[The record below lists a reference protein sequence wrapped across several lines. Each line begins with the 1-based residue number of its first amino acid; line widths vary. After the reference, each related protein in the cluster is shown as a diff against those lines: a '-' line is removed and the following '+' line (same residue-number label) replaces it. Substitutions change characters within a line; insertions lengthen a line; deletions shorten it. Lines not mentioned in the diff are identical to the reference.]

1 MALTYQETAELM
13 NDQVFRGRVGVACVN
28 YARYISDEAA
38 STPAHN
44 TRYRWATQTMQ
55 TPDIAVNQIIP
66 TVVTDSA
73 VQEAGGAAI
82 TDAALQSAVET
93 AVNKLL

>member
-1 MALTYQETAELM
+1 MAMTYEETAALM
-13 NDQVFRGRVGVACVN
+13 KDPVFRDRVGIACVN
-28 YARYISDEAA
+28 YARYITDEAA

-55 TPDIAVNQIIP
+55 SPEVAVNQVIP
-66 TVVTDSA
+66 TVVTDNA
-73 VQEAGGAAI
+73 VQDAGAAI
-82 TDAALQSAVET
+82 TDEALQSAVET